1 MHRISSRQ
9 GGWRGVFMTL
19 AILALALK
27 ILVPQ
32 GFMVADRGA
41 LFPLVI
47 CTGHGPM
54 LVLPEGHDPSK
65 TPEKKSDA
73 PCAFAGSVTPPT
85 PSLVAAI
92 AEPYALPALR
102 IAAIRSNDTAPGRGL
117 AAPPPPSHAP
127 PSLSI

>member
-1 MHRISSRQ
+1 MHRFSTRS

-19 AILALALK
+19 AVLALVLK
-27 ILVPQ
+27 IMVPQ

-41 LFPLVI
+41 PFPLVI

-54 LVLPEGHDPSK
+54 QVLPQGHDPSK

-85 PSLVAAI
+85 PSLVATI
-92 AEPYALPALR
+92 AEPYSQPALQ
-102 IAAIRSNDTAPGRGL
+102 IAAIRSNYIAPGLGL
-117 AAPPPPSHAP
+117 AAPPPFTTGP
-127 PSLSI
+127 PSII